1 MLQLINTISTPV
13 VAGGKIPAS
22 VDFNTNQ
29 NMLGYDAA
37 TNEII
42 FREPGIYQVTA
53 AIVYTPTAA
62 GLNAIFAFSS
72 TNAAAVAGMTSS
84 FEQSAATQTA
94 TYMITKNVRIRPNAG
109 GVHARMN
116 FVAQAAGN
124 VENVV
129 IRVEKIR

>member
-1 MLQLINTISTPV
+1 MLQLIHTTSTAV
-13 VAGGKIPAS
+13 SAGGKIPAS

-29 NMLGYDAA
+29 NMIGFDPA

-42 FREPGIYQVTA
+42 FRQPGIYQVTA
-53 AIVYTPTAA
+53 VIVYTPTAA
-62 GLNAIFAFSS
+62 GLNAIYAYSS

-84 FEQSAATQTA
+84 FKQSAATQTA
-94 TYMITKNVRIRPNAG
+94 TYTITKNVRINSNPG
-109 GVHARMN
+109 GVFARMN

-124 VENVV
+124 VENAI